1 MYVFK
6 MVHTNERLQ
15 QLNRLSIFK
24 FNLASNIIILDCCSL
39 VDYYMYIFYVV
50 SYIQQYLIELGRQ
63 NPAVLSSSLP
73 APTTKG

>member
-24 FNLASNIIILDCCSL
+24 FSLASIIIILDCCSL
-39 VDYYMYIFYVV
+39 VWLLHVYILRCFIYSTV
-50 SYIQQYLIELGRQ
+50 SNR
-63 NPAVLSSSLP
+63 
-73 APTTKG
+73 TW